1 MNTSKIQQQIE
12 HMTIEELRTHLM
24 HYMQNDPQLC
34 APIVAIE
41 VRLSPSGSAKCR
53 YSVLL
58 IDEEGGETEVQFRDR
73 CSRLVYI
80 YTLLHPQGY
89 QRRQAAAYN
98 YRELCHLYSMLYF
111 RGSDALLKT
120 IESTDTKKPGHFFS
134 HYIAQSR
141 NAVRQASPLAEAF
154 AIDRPQSHNGKVLI
168 PFVANGGNVIIDA
181 SLRNQ
186 MSHL

>member
-1 MNTSKIQQQIE
+1 MTEKIQKIIDSMSLEDIKQRLAE
-12 HMTIEELRTHLM
+12 YMAADKTLM
-24 HYMQNDPQLC
+24 PSL
-34 APIVAIE
+34 VAIE

-53 YSVLL
+53 YSVLF

-141 NAVRQASPLAEAF
+141 NAVRQASPLAESF

>member
-1 MNTSKIQQQIE
+1 MTERILEMIE
-12 HMTIEELRTHLM
+12 TMTTDEMKQRLAEYMAADKTLM
-24 HYMQNDPQLC
+24 PRL
-34 APIVAIE
+34 VAID

-73 CSRLVYI
+73 YSRLVYV

-89 QRRQAAAYN
+89 QRRQAAANN

-111 RGSDALLKT
+111 RDSDALLKT
-120 IESTDTKKPGHFFS
+120 IEGTDAKLPGHFFS

-141 NAVRQASPLAEAF
+141 NAIRQASPLAAPF

-168 PFVANGGNVIIDA
+168 PFVANGGNAIIDA
-181 SLRNQ
+181 SLRFNK
-186 MSHL
+186 SHL

>member
-1 MNTSKIQQQIE
+1 MTERIE
-12 HMTIEELRTHLM
+12 KMIETMTTDEMKQRLAEYMAADKTLM
-24 HYMQNDPQLC
+24 PGL
-34 APIVAIE
+34 VAIE

-58 IDEEGGETEVQFRDR
+58 IGEEGDETEVQFRDR
-73 CSRLVYI
+73 YSRLVYI

-89 QRRQAAAYN
+89 QRRQAAAN
-98 YRELCHLYSMLYF
+98 DYRELCHLYTMLYF

-120 IESTDTKKPGHFFS
+120 IKGTDTKNPGHFFS

-141 NAVRQASPLAEAF
+141 NAVRQASPLAAPF
-154 AIDRPQSHNGKVLI
+154 VIDRPQSHNGKVLI

-181 SLRNQ
+181 SLRINK
-186 MSHL
+186 SNL